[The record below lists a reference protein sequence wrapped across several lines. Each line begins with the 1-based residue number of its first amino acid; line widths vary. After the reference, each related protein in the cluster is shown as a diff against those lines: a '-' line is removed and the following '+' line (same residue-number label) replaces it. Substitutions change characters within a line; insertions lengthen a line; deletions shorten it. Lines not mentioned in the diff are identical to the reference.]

1 VLQNQM
7 EFHMTLSF
15 SSYDNPIMFQ
25 DLCSFAFFLINPLSP
40 ASAIIMARILN
51 ALKAITRQLL

>member
-1 VLQNQM
+1 M